1 MEGRGLRRSLT
12 LPEQQ
17 AVVVSCNLGDLLK
30 VQDEDEVRPSSAVAA
45 CAKRGASS
53 ASGGGGGGRTLLDI
67 MREEPGPNAVVV
79 GRSSGNGIKWK
90 SFKDRLHL
98 RLRRAGAAWAVSCS
112 QFNPMSYPELF
123 VSVHT
128 NPGFSRPVSRST
140 SIRNSEL
147 PVPASISG
155 TENNPAAT
163 DAAASTAVAAPSPPE
178 EHPSGAAGNGE
189 SSDHGSTATAAEEEP
204 VRVSL
209 MALLEQTD
217 RQWSSAGEG
226 SSPAAALAALSEEEP
241 AAAEDVGGGILHVCC
256 VCMVRHKGAAFIPCG
271 HTFCRL
277 CSRELWV
284 NRGSCPLCNG
294 NILEILDIF

>member
-17 AVVVSCNLGDLLK
+17 PVVVSCNLGDLLK
-30 VQDEDEVRPSSAVAA
+30 VQDEDGEVHPSSAVAA

-53 ASGGGGGGRTLLDI
+53 ASGDGGGGRTLIDI

-79 GRSSGNGIKWK
+79 GRSSGNSIKWK

-128 NPGFSRPVSRST
+128 NPGLSRPVSRST
-140 SIRNSEL
+140 SIRNSQL
-147 PVPASISG
+147 PVPASISD

-163 DAAASTAVAAPSPPE
+163 EEDAASATVAAPSPPE
-178 EHPSGAAGNGE
+178 EHPSGAAGNEE
-189 SSDHGSTATAAEEEP
+189 SSDHGSTSTAAEEDP

-226 SSPAAALAALSEEEP
+226 SPQAAALAEEEP
-241 AAAEDVGGGILHVCC
+241 AGAEDVGGGMLHVCC